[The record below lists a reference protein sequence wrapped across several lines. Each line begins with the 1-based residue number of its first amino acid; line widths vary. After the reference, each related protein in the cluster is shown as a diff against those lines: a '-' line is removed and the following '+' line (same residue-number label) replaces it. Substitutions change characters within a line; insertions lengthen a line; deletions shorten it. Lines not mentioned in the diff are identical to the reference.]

1 MAYDN
6 TNRWTLNK
14 NDRKQQDS
22 HADYQGKINVEGK
35 EYWLNGWIKDG
46 PNGKFISGTIK
57 AIGEQQS
64 TGRHS
69 YSPGGQVKREDPI
82 TSGGFGANPKRN
94 ADMDDD
100 IPFAPEF
107 R

>member
-14 NDRKQQDS
+14 AANKQQDS

-46 PNGKFISGTIK
+46 PNGKFISGNIK
-57 AIGEQQS
+57 PIGEQMAS

-69 YSPGGQVKREDPI
+69 YTPGGKVRREDPI
-82 TSGGFGANPKRN
+82 STGRPRRN
-94 ADMDDD
+94 DDMSDD
-100 IPFAPEF
+100 IPFHMEW
-107 R
+107 RG

>member
-35 EYWLNGWIKDG
+35 DYWLNGWIKDG

-57 AIGEQQS
+57 AIGEQQQKQAPARPS
-64 TGRHS
+64 LRDEMS
-69 YSPGGQVKREDPI
+69 
-82 TSGGFGANPKRN
+82 
-94 ADMDDD
+94 DD
-100 IPFAPEF
+100 IPF
-107 R
+107 

>member
-35 EYWLNGWIKDG
+35 EYWLNGWVKDG

-57 AIGEQQS
+57 AVGEQQRQAPQQQRS
-64 TGRHS
+64 YPADRITTGRM
-69 YSPGGQVKREDPI
+69 P
-82 TSGGFGANPKRN
+82 PKQSIIPN
-94 ADMDDD
+94 DDGE
-100 IPFAPEF
+100 IPF
-107 R
+107 

>member
-57 AIGEQQS
+57 AIGEQQAP
-64 TGRHS
+64 R
-69 YSPGGQVKREDPI
+69 REDPI

-100 IPFAPEF
+100 IPVAPEF

>member
-14 NDRKQQDS
+14 NARKEQDS

-35 EYWLNGWIKDG
+35 DYWLNGWIKDG

-57 AIGEQQS
+57 AIGEQS

-69 YSPGGQVKREDPI
+69 YSPGGQVRREDPI
-82 TSGGFGANPKRN
+82 STGRLPQKQNILPD
-94 ADMDDD
+94 ADSD
-100 IPFAPEF
+100 IPF
-107 R
+107 

>member
-35 EYWLNGWIKDG
+35 DYWLNGWIKDG
-46 PNGKFISGTIK
+46 PKGKFISGTIK
-57 AIGEQQS
+57 AIGEQQVS
-64 TGRHS
+64 TGKHS
-69 YSPGGQVKREDPI
+69 YTPGGKVKREDPI
-82 TSGGFGANPKRN
+82 STGRMQPKQSI
-94 ADMDDD
+94 MPDDEGE
-100 IPFAPEF
+100 IPF
-107 R
+107 

>member
-35 EYWLNGWIKDG
+35 DYWLNGWIKDG

-57 AIGEQQS
+57 AVGEQQRQAPAPARGS
-64 TGRHS
+64 S
-69 YSPGGQVKREDPI
+69 
-82 TSGGFGANPKRN
+82 RN
-94 ADMDDD
+94 DDMDDS
-100 IPFAPEF
+100 IPFAPEV